1 MDMGHKE
8 ATMARKFIHLVLS
21 VFIVSM
27 LVLSA
32 LPAGS
37 AEAASEGVVTGQ
49 FIRNGLALTITSTAT
64 YEELWVLQINY
75 CDGTSESIGRNSRR
89 NIFGQDLSAGY
100 TFYAEKPMQRVVISS
115 LPIGRLSAAPNFR
128 STQVR
133 RSCGSSP
140 VPAPRLACRAVKVAS
155 SFRRTF
161 EGQPISFTSNA
172 RVYFAGL
179 KFPGVDGL
187 ASAKVASYKAKYFA
201 PSIRFDYKNRVWSGT
216 FLSRKIPTG
225 TYQHVMLIVEDIY
238 GNQAKCPVGEITVL
252 P

>member
-1 MDMGHKE
+1 MI
-8 ATMARKFIHLVLS
+8 RKIVHILFAIFIILGLQ
-21 VFIVSM
+21 
-27 LVLSA
+27 LSA
-32 LPAGS
+32 LPVGRAQ
-37 AEAASEGVVTGQ
+37 AAWDGEVTGK
-49 FIRNGLALTITSTAT
+49 FIRNGLALTITSTAD
-64 YEELWVLQINY
+64 YEALWVLQINY

-89 NIFGQDLSAGY
+89 NIFYQNLSESY
-100 TFYAEKPMQRVVISS
+100 TFFAEKPMQRVVISS
-115 LPIGRLSAAPNFR
+115 LPIGRTTSAPNFR
-128 STQVR
+128 STTVR
-133 RSCGSSP
+133 RSCGNSP
-140 VPAPRLACRAVKVAS
+140 DPAPKLACRDVQVAS

-201 PSIRFDYKNRVWSGT
+201 PSIQFDFKNRVWSGT
-216 FLSRKIPTG
+216 FLSRKIPVG